1 MGAQVR
7 VLRRRIRSVQSTKK
21 ITKAME
27 LIAASRIVKAQQRVQ
42 AATPYANEITLAL
55 SALASNASL
64 DHPLLSTRSTVRR
77 AAVLVVT
84 SDRGLAGAYNANVLR
99 SAEGLISALN
109 EQGTEPVLFVV
120 GRKGANYY
128 TFRGREIT
136 ARWTGFSEQPRYADA
151 REISNTLVP
160 AFLAGADDTVD
171 GPGLDGELGV
181 DEIHVV
187 YTRFRSMLAQDPLVR
202 RFAPLDVE
210 EAEEA
215 PDDLPAYEFEPN
227 AEDLLASLLP
237 NYIAARIYAALL
249 ESAASESAARRR
261 AMKAATD
268 NAQDLIRGLTR
279 EANQARQADITQ
291 EISEIVGGADALAA
305 TGSDE

>member
-7 VLRRRIRSVQSTKK
+7 VLRRRIRSVGSTKK

-27 LIAASRIVKAQQRVQ
+27 LIAASRIVKAQQRVR
-42 AATPYANEITLAL
+42 AATPYANEITQAL

-64 DHPLLSTRSTVRR
+64 DHPLLQARPNIRR
-77 AAVLVVT
+77 AGVVVVT

-99 SAEGLISALN
+99 AAESLIAALT
-109 EQGTEPVLFVV
+109 EQGTEPVLFVI

-128 TFRGREIT
+128 TFRGREIA
-136 ARWTGFSEQPRYADA
+136 ARWSGFSEQPSYSDA
-151 REISNTLVP
+151 RIVSDTLVP
-160 AFLAGADDTVD
+160 TFLAGADDTEE
-171 GPGLDGELGV
+171 GPGLDGLHGV

-187 YTRFRSMLAQDPLVR
+187 YTRFRSMLTQEPVVR
-202 RFAPLDVE
+202 RFAPLEVE
-210 EAEEA
+210 EAEESV
-215 PDDLPAYEFEPN
+215 DVLPVYEFEPD
-227 AEDLLASLLP
+227 AEALLAALLP
-237 NYIAARIYAALL
+237 NYITARVHSALL

-268 NAQDLIRGLTR
+268 NAQDLIRSLTR

>member
-27 LIAASRIVKAQQRVQ
+27 LIAASRIVKAQQRVRE
-42 AATPYANEITLAL
+42 ATPYADEITGAL

-64 DHPLLSTRSTVRR
+64 DHPLLNARSTVRR

-99 SAEGLISALN
+99 SAEGLISALR

-128 TFRGREIT
+128 TFRQREIA
-136 ARWTGFSEQPRYADA
+136 ARWTGFSEQPKYADA
-151 REISNTLVP
+151 RTISDTLVP
-160 AFLAGADDTVD
+160 VFLAGADDTAD
-171 GPGLDGELGV
+171 SPGLDRVHGV
-181 DEIHVV
+181 DELHIV
-187 YTRFRSMLAQDPLVR
+187 YTRFRSMLSQDPMVR
-202 RFAPLDVE
+202 RLAPLEVE
-210 EAEEA
+210 ESGEA
-215 PDDLPAYEFEPN
+215 PGDLPAYEFEPG
-227 AEDLLASLLP
+227 AEELLANLLP
-237 NYIAARIYAALL
+237 KYIAARIYAALL

-268 NAQDLIRGLTR
+268 NAQDLIRSLTR

-291 EISEIVGGADALAA
+291 ELSEIVGGADALAA